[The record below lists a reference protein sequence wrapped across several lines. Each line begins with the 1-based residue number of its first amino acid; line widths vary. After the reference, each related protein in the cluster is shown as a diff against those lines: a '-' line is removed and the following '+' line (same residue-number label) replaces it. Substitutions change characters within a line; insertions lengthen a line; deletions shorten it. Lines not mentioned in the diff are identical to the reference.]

1 MSRNQKRY
9 KITIN
14 NHGLGEYESN
24 LVSYVFDSSS
34 PKDAIRR
41 VEAVKER
48 CRKNGKRIP
57 YGAKQFLEALS
68 ISAETDIAGL

>member
-1 MSRNQKRY
+1 MSRSQKRY

-14 NHGLGEYESN
+14 YHGLGDYESN
-24 LVSYVFDSSS
+24 LVNYVFDSTSA
-34 PKDAIRR
+34 KDALRR

-57 YGAKQFLEALS
+57 YGATQFLEALA
-68 ISAETDIAGL
+68 ISAETDIAGV

>member
-1 MSRNQKRY
+1 MSRSQKRY

-14 NHGLGEYESN
+14 YHGLGDYESN
-24 LVSYVFDSSS
+24 LVSYVFESTSA
-34 PKDAIRR
+34 KDALRR

-57 YGAKQFLEALS
+57 YGAQQFLEALA
-68 ISAETDIAGL
+68 ISAETDIAGV

>member
-1 MSRNQKRY
+1 MSRSQKRY

-14 NHGLGEYESN
+14 YHGLGDYESN
-24 LVSYVFDSSS
+24 LVSYVFDSTSA
-34 PKDAIRR
+34 KDALRR

-57 YGAKQFLEALS
+57 YGAQQFLEALA
-68 ISAETDIAGL
+68 ISAETDIAGV

>member
-1 MSRNQKRY
+1 MSRTQKRY

-14 NHGLGEYESN
+14 HHGLGEYESN

-34 PKDAIRR
+34 AKDAIRR

-57 YGAKQFLEALS
+57 YRAQQFLEALA